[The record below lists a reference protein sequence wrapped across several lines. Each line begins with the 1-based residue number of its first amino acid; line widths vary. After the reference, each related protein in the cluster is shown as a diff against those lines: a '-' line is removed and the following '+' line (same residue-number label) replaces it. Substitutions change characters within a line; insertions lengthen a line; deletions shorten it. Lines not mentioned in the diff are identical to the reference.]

1 MSQNIKSVQVCVC
14 VCVCVRV
21 CVCVCVCM
29 CVCVCVCRLLPLS
42 PSLSLPPSLPT
53 SLLPVPM
60 QCGATV
66 E

>member
-1 MSQNIKSVQVCVC
+1 MCVCVC
-14 VCVCVRV
+14 VCVCVCLYVCVSVCVRMCV
-21 CVCVCVCM
+21 CVCVCVCA
-29 CVCVCVCRLLPLS
+29 CVGYFTSLPLS
-42 PSLSLPPSLPT
+42 PSLPI

>member
-14 VCVCVRV
+14 VCMCVCVCVRV
-21 CVCVCVCM
+21 CVCVCVC
-29 CVCVCVCRLLPLS
+29 VCVDYFTSLPLS
-42 PSLSLPPSLPT
+42 PSLLT